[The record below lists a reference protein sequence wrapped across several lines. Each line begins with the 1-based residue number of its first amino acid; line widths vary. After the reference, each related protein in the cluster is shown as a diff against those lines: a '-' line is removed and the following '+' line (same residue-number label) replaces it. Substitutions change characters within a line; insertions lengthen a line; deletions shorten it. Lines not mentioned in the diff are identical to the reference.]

1 MSTNIIDKHLPAII
15 SDNLLRKAISDS
27 TKIASL
33 RPISKKGER
42 TEMGNYRLVII
53 LNCFSK
59 IYERSLHNQTTSF
72 SNKFLS
78 DFISAC
84 RKVYFINNV
93 LIRLIENWKTTL
105 DRNILTRVV

>member
-15 SDNLLRKAISDS
+15 NDNLLRKVISDS

-33 RPISKKGER
+33 RPILKKGER
-42 TEMGNYRLVII
+42 NYRLDII

-59 IYERSLHNQTTSF
+59 IYERYLHDQTTSF

-93 LIRLIENWKTTL
+93 LIRLIENWKTKL
-105 DRNILTRVV
+105 DRNILTGAV